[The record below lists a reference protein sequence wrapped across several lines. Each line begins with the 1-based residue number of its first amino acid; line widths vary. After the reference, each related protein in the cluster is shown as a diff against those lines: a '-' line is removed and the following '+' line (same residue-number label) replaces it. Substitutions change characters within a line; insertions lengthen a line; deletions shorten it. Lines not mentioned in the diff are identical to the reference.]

1 MRSRAFGRRRR
12 RRNDYAPLTGD
23 SFGYAQ
29 ARELHAAIGRLPRLV
44 PVAAVALGA
53 AAYGLRGVWRSKPE
67 LRPFV
72 APAAAFALVLALVPF
87 VLEMDAGGAP
97 VFG

>member
-1 MRSRAFGRRRR
+1 M
-12 RRNDYAPLTGD
+12 
-23 SFGYAQ
+23 
-29 ARELHAAIGRLPRLV
+29 

-53 AAYGLRGVWRSKPE
+53 AAYGLRVVWRSRPE